1 MKTVRIKRPSTPL
14 TRKRVRRAGG
24 TYRVELRREVI
35 AAYGGRCTC
44 PPCGEAQFE
53 FLTLEHLR
61 GDGAAHRAAVGR
73 NAQAQLLDIKKRGF
87 PAEYTILCYNCNLAK
102 AIYGTCPHLNVE
114 WSERDTGRTHFVGD
128 DCPGAHA

>member
-1 MKTVRIKRPSTPL
+1 MKNVRIKRPSTPL

-44 PPCGEAQFE
+44 PPCGEAGFE
-53 FLTLEHLR
+53 FLTLEHLQ
-61 GDGAAHRAAVGR
+61 GDGAAHRAKVGR

-87 PAEYTILCYNCNLAK
+87 PTEYTILCYNCNLAK
-102 AIYGTCPHLNVE
+102 AIYGTCPHVRYDSDE
-114 WSERDTGRTHFVGD
+114 DCGFIIVGE
-128 DCPGAHA
+128 HQ